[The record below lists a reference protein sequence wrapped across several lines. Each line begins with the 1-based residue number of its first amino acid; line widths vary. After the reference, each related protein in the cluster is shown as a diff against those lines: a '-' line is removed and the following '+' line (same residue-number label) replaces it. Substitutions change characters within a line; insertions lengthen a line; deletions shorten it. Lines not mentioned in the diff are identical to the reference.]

1 MIIGSAP
8 KHFFSGLKNTE
19 VKLIGPAGTVTAFAG
34 PIKGQDRIAC
44 VDTLRGVAV
53 LGILVMNVYAFA
65 MPLAAYSNPLVMGG
79 TEPINMGVW
88 VVTHI
93 FFDRKFISIFSMLF
107 GAGLIMMSERAEAK
121 AT

>member
-1 MIIGSAP
+1 
-8 KHFFSGLKNTE
+8 
-19 VKLIGPAGTVTAFAG
+19 
-34 PIKGQDRIAC
+34 
-44 VDTLRGVAV
+44 
-53 LGILVMNVYAFA
+53 